1 MCLHWWFYSASAH
14 WPEALPYID
23 LALVLFFLCFVFYL
37 YMYVDYFHRCVAA
50 VSDVMQ
56 HKTQEE

>member
-1 MCLHWWFYSASAH
+1 M
-14 WPEALPYID
+14 
-23 LALVLFFLCFVFYL
+23 FFVYL